1 MIFLRFEHRKGTMMC
16 YIVKCFMTKL
26 ICRRVL
32 TMCTVAL
39 KGSVMKGWKKF
50 TIALTVF
57 CIDMDVPVRVGGLL
71 DLLIIYLQL
80 VESA

>member
-1 MIFLRFEHRKGTMMC
+1 
-16 YIVKCFMTKL
+16 
-26 ICRRVL
+26 
-32 TMCTVAL
+32 MCTVAL

-80 VESA
+80 VKSA